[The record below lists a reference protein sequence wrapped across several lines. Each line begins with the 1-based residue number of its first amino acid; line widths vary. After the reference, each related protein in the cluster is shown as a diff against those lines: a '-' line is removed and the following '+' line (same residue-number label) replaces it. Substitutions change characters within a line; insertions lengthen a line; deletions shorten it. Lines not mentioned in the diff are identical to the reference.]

1 MFFSPRRLG
10 LLALLTL
17 LCTALFFLSLLDDI
31 GGQDARN
38 MLAANDY
45 TRNLFVQWAGKS
57 LDELGTLAEEE
68 YARIWSVYC
77 WHYGVEAT
85 DASQEEANAVM
96 KELPALTAAADEAGN
111 AFFKA
116 YRSYENALEELRSEI
131 AYLSDYAVYLDRV
144 QIQAEQQAKTNV
156 FGAEGS
162 FSRRNLEKTASDF
175 KAVQAVSVEFGNN
188 RGIEKWLD
196 FELADSFSLVGVLM
210 IVFSFLE
217 ERKTGLGSVIRS
229 AVGGRVRLG
238 WKRIGLLLLASAL
251 CALLFHGI
259 NLLLS
264 LRLFGGAEGLGR
276 ALQSLESFRTCT
288 VRCTVVGFLAQY
300 FAIKVLSL
308 SVLGLLLWC
317 ILGSVTNIQFS
328 ASILAVLFGSEYA
341 LYVLLPVQSAF
352 NLLKYLNC
360 FSYIHTADLYR
371 TYLNIDLFGYPVG
384 NRELILAP
392 LPVLLI
398 ALTVWALLLQDRR
411 RPLGN
416 RNLLGRAALVGNRWM
431 DAVRTRLGLGA
442 WEVYKA
448 LIYEYAAV
456 LFVLVFLISGKL
468 VIGSFVRGEA
478 DEWYAAYV
486 RDAQGPIDER
496 TDAYIQQARILIEED
511 GDADTLS
518 DSLAHLSARVQE
530 LRCRAAEGSYQPW
543 LLDPITF
550 LQIFGEEN
558 TQRQRINAAAA
569 ILFTAILCAGL
580 ASFERQAGM
589 VGILRSTK
597 RGRYGLFWR
606 KAAVAVLM
614 ASFAWSAVYL
624 RELFWFLAH
633 WPNSAL
639 IAPVQN
645 LDRFSAFPLKLTIVQ
660 YLILLNTNR
669 LLMLVLT
676 AFVACYISLRCMTVH
691 QAYLTCVGLLV
702 LPAGGVLFGVPLFE
716 WISPVIAVETN
727 ELLTSLGRKPFTVVL
742 PWLLWFTLGAASL
755 FACWNRVS
763 KSR

>member
-1 MFFSPRRLG
+1 MFFIPRRLG

-17 LCTALFFLSLLDDI
+17 LCAALFFLSLLDGI
-31 GGQDARN
+31 GGQEARN
-38 MLAANDY
+38 MLEANEY
-45 TRNLFVQWAGKS
+45 TRSLFDQWAGKS
-57 LDELGTLAEEE
+57 LEELGTLAEEE
-68 YARIWSVYC
+68 HARIWSVYC

-85 DASQEEANAVM
+85 DYSREEANAVM
-96 KELPALTAAADEAGN
+96 AELPALTAAADEPGN

-116 YRSYENALEELRSEI
+116 YVSHENALEELRSEI
-131 AYLSDYAVYLDRV
+131 VYLSSYAAYLDRV
-144 QIQAEQQAKTNV
+144 QTQAEQQSRTSI

-175 KAVQAVSVEFGNN
+175 RGVQAVSVEFGNN

-196 FELADSFSLVGVLM
+196 FDLADYFSLLGVL
-210 IVFSFLE
+210 IFVFSFLE
-217 ERKTGLGSVIRS
+217 ERKTGLWSVIRT

-238 WKRIGLLLLASAL
+238 WERIGLLLLASAL
-251 CALLFHGI
+251 CALLFHGM

-264 LRLFGGAEGLGR
+264 LHLFGGAEGLGR

-288 VRCTVVGFLAQY
+288 VRCTVGGFLVNY
-300 FAIKVLSL
+300 FVLKVLSL
-308 SVLGLLLWC
+308 TALGLLLWC
-317 ILGSVTNIQFS
+317 VLGSVTNIQFS
-328 ASILAVLFGSEYA
+328 ASILAILFGSEYA
-341 LYVLLPVQSAF
+341 LHALLPVQSAF
-352 NLLKYLNC
+352 NPLKYLNC
-360 FSYIHTADLYR
+360 FSYIHTADIYR

-384 NRELILAP
+384 NRQLVLAA

-398 ALTVWALLLQDRR
+398 GLSVWALLLQDRR

-416 RNLLGRAALVGNRWM
+416 RNLLGRAALIGNRWM
-431 DAVRTRLGLGA
+431 DSVRTRLGLGA
-442 WEVYKA
+442 WEVYKT

-486 RDAQGPIDER
+486 RDAQGPIDGR
-496 TDAYIQQARILIEED
+496 TDAYIKQARVLIES
-511 GDADTLS
+511 GADADTLS
-518 DSLAHLSARVQE
+518 DSLARLSLRVE
-530 LRCRAAEGSYQPW
+530 TLRTRAAEGSYQPW
-543 LLDPITF
+543 LLDPTTF
-550 LQIFGEEN
+550 LQIYGEEN

-569 ILFTAILCAGL
+569 IFFAAILCAGL

-614 ASFAWSAVYL
+614 AVLAWAAVYL
-624 RELFWFLAH
+624 RELFWFLAR
-633 WPNSAL
+633 WPQSAL

-660 YLILLNTNR
+660 YLFLLNAIR

-676 AFVACYISLRCMTVH
+676 AFAACYISLRCVTVR
-691 QAYLTCVGLLV
+691 QAYLACIGLLG
-702 LPAGGVLFGVPLFE
+702 LPACGVLFGVPLLQ
-716 WISPVIAVETN
+716 WISPVTAVEAN
-727 ELLTSLGRKPFTVVL
+727 ELLVSLGRKPFAVAL
-742 PWLLWFTLGAASL
+742 PWLLWFVLGGASL
-755 FACWNRVS
+755 FACWRSVA